1 MERKYIAIITG
12 PKEYLPGGFKREE
25 FEITQEDIDDYLE
38 EDDSET
44 EEDAIVY
51 FKEEYKACWAQGW
64 CNVQLLTEDEISK
77 IESESLSAAEN
88 IFSDDDGEEEE
99 EEEDELDD
107 WK

>member
-25 FEITQEDIDDYLE
+25 FVITQEDIDDYLE

-51 FKEEYKACWAQGW
+51 FKEEYKAVWAQGW
-64 CNVQLLTEDEISK
+64 CNVQLLTEEEVASMGLI
-77 IESESLSAAEN
+77 IAGTEN

-99 EEEDELDD
+99 EDELDD
-107 WK
+107 WE

>member
-25 FEITQEDIDDYLE
+25 FVITQKDIDEYLD

-51 FKEEYKACWAQGW
+51 YKEDYKAMWSQGW
-64 CNVQLLTEDEISK
+64 CNVQLLTEDEIAK

-88 IFSDDDGEEEE
+88 IFNEVEEEE
-99 EEEDELDD
+99 DEEDELDD
-107 WK
+107 CE

>member
-25 FEITQEDIDDYLE
+25 FVITQEDIDEYLS

-44 EEDAIVY
+44 EEDAIEY
-51 FKEEYKACWAQGW
+51 YKEDYIAVWAQGW
-64 CNVQLLTEDEISK
+64 CNAVLFTENELPLFD
-77 IESESLSAAEN
+77 
-88 IFSDDDGEEEE
+88 DDDGEEEE
-99 EEEDELDD
+99 EEEDEWKD

>member
-25 FEITQEDIDDYLE
+25 FVITQEDIDEYLDG
-38 EDDSET
+38 DDSET

-51 FKEEYKACWAQGW
+51 YKEEYKAAWAQGW
-64 CNVQLLTEDEISK
+64 CNVQLLTEDEIAK
-77 IESESLSAAEN
+77 IESKSMSAAEN
-88 IFSDDDGEEEE
+88 LFDDDDGEEEE

-107 WK
+107 WE